1 MVLEANGDSYS
12 DYCRVSAMTGL
23 PTVLGWYT
31 HEWLWREDTDDL
43 NERSAQIESIY
54 TSVDETQVRGLL
66 QEYDVAYIFIGKM
79 EREKYPALNEELLR
93 SLGTAVFDDEA
104 LIIRVES

>member
-1 MVLEANGDSYS
+1 M
-12 DYCRVSAMTGL
+12 
-23 PTVLGWYT
+23 
-31 HEWLWREDTDDL
+31 
-43 NERSAQIESIY
+43 
-54 TSVDETQVRGLL
+54 DETQVRGLL